1 MPTTGPPYDQ
11 PATGLVGWLD
21 VSAGVAGDMVLGAL
35 VGAGAEVGQLQRLVD
50 LVLPGTVRL
59 DVSEVTRAGLR
70 ATKVDVVP
78 LVADHPHRRWAEIRD
93 LIGAAEP
100 ELPAPVSDGALR
112 VFARLAA
119 VEGAVHGVAVDD
131 VEFHEVGS
139 WDSIADVVG
148 ACAGLHLLGVTDLV
162 AGPVAVGSGA
172 VRTAH
177 GRLPV
182 PVPAVLGLL
191 EGWTAQAGGTGEL
204 ATPTGVALVTT
215 LAREVAGMPA
225 MRPVRTGVG
234 AGTRDTADAPNV
246 VRLVLGRPAAPSSA
260 PTAAEGS
267 GDEGPLEMVVL
278 EANVDDLDPR
288 VWPTVLTALLGAGA
302 ADAWLVPIVMKKG
315 RPAHTLAVLCAPDR
329 GAALRDLVLDL
340 TTTLGVRQRTVQRWA
355 LARGWADVDVDGAL
369 VAVKVAH
376 RDGRL
381 VHATPEFA
389 DVETAAAA
397 LGRPV
402 RDVLA
407 AAAAAAA
414 AAGLS
419 RGRPVPV
426 GLRPTA
432 GR

>member
-260 PTAAEGS
+260 PTTAEGS

-315 RPAHTLAVLCAPDR
+315 RPAHTLAVLVAPS
-329 GAALRDLVLDL
+329 GADAVRRIVFTE
-340 TTTLGVRQRTVQRWA
+340 TTTIGLRESRIGRQV
-355 LARGWADVDVDGAL
+355 LARETTTVTVDGQVIRMKIARL
-369 VAVKVAH
+369 AGAVVNA
-376 RDGRL
+376 
-381 VHATPEFA
+381 VPEYD
-389 DVETAAAA
+389 DVAAAATA
-397 LGRPV
+397 LGRPAKA
-402 RDVLA
+402 VLVA
-407 AAAAAAA
+407 ATAAAA
-414 AAGLS
+414 AAGLA
-419 RGRPVPV
+419 P
-426 GLRPTA
+426 
-432 GR
+432 